1 MKKYLISDSG
11 NFYKANLHCHTTLS
25 DGGYTPERI
34 KEIYKERGY
43 SIVAFT
49 DHDVFLPHNDLT
61 DDNFL
66 ALNGFEM
73 EFADRY
79 DCYENNTPWERV
91 KECHICFIAKDNK
104 MELQPFF
111 HQTKYIIGKSGSNKL
126 VKYDVNDPDLNFERW
141 YDKKCIN
148 YVMKKAKQL
157 GFFVTYNHPT
167 WSNENYSNY
176 ILYDGMDAF
185 EMFNGCLAHG
195 CLDYNPIV
203 YDDLLRS
210 GKKLYCIGAD
220 DTHWIDSVGVC
231 WTMIK
236 AENLTYKSIIENL
249 EKGNF
254 YCSEGPE
261 IYELYVENGVLK
273 IKCSNAQAIKVNYNA
288 RKAHIKLSE
297 DGTPVTSA
305 EFTLSK
311 DHGYFR
317 VTVVGLDGKK
327 ACTNAYYPEDID
339 L

>member
-1 MKKYLISDSG
+1 
-11 NFYKANLHCHTTLS
+11 
-25 DGGYTPERI
+25 
-34 KEIYKERGY
+34 
-43 SIVAFT
+43 
-49 DHDVFLPHNDLT
+49 
-61 DDNFL
+61 
-66 ALNGFEM
+66 
-73 EFADRY
+73 
-79 DCYENNTPWERV
+79 
-91 KECHICFIAKDNK
+91 
-104 MELQPFF
+104 
-111 HQTKYIIGKSGSNKL
+111 
-126 VKYDVNDPDLNFERW
+126 
-141 YDKKCIN
+141 
-148 YVMKKAKQL
+148 
-157 GFFVTYNHPT
+157 
-167 WSNENYSNY
+167 
-176 ILYDGMDAF
+176 MDAF

-261 IYELYVENGVLK
+261 IYELYVEDGVLK

-297 DGTPVTSA
+297 DGAPVTSA